1 MVSKGLN
8 LVWTASAKKQLR
20 EIIGHIKKD
29 SPQNAIKVREKI
41 LHSTSSIPGQP
52 LKHNPDKFK
61 LDNDGSFRAYE
72 IYRYRIV
79 YFVSENT
86 IVILRISHTSREPKE
101 Y

>member
-52 LKHNPDKFK
+52 LK
-61 LDNDGSFRAYE
+61 
-72 IYRYRIV
+72 
-79 YFVSENT
+79 T
-86 IVILRISHTSREPKE
+86 
-101 Y
+101 